1 MSAPTS
7 QATARQLRYLRELAA
22 RSATTF
28 TYPATR
34 RQASAEIAR
43 LRALPRQPRERSR
56 GQYDGDLGY
65 ATAVQ
70 PHEVTGYGGSASW
83 ASRGGDG
90 R

>member
-22 RSATTF
+22 RSGTTF

-56 GQYDGDLGY
+56 SEYDGDLGY
-65 ATAVQ
+65 ATALQ
-70 PHEVTGYGGSASW
+70 PGEVTGYGPSASW
-83 ASRGGDG
+83 ASRGGGG